1 MEKIQK
7 KRLDTPVDEGGWNI
21 GLGDL
26 KLGNLLGGLNLHTD
40 SQGNRRLGGNL
51 SAKPFGKHGPSM
63 SIGTDDLG
71 QWSKKKKK
79 VQQRKPVQQ
88 PAQTRRGTQPAQ
100 TRRGTQP
107 LQKSSRELQKTKNYS
122 LKPGDPG
129 YKSPLRR
136 RQEAK
141 LRNQ

>member
-1 MEKIQK
+1 MARLQK
-7 KRLDTPVDEGGWNI
+7 KRLDTPVDEAGWNI

-40 SQGNRRLGGNL
+40 AQGNRRLGGNL

-88 PAQTRRGTQPAQ
+88 PAQTRRGTQQ
-100 TRRGTQP
+100 

>member
-1 MEKIQK
+1 VARIQK
-7 KRLDTPVDEGGWNI
+7 KRLDTPVDEAGWNI

-40 SQGNRRLGGNL
+40 AQGNRKLGGNL
-51 SAKPFGKHGPSM
+51 RAKPFGKHGPSM

-71 QWSKKKKK
+71 QWSKKKKN
-79 VQQRKPVQQ
+79 VQKRKPVQKQ
-88 PAQTRRGTQPAQ
+88 QTKRRGTQQ
-100 TRRGTQP
+100 
-107 LQKSSRELQKTKNYS
+107 LQKSNRQLQGYNTS